1 MTYDLSSGIL
11 THSIIL
17 SRVFL
22 IVRSAV
28 NIVDILLRNR
38 SLTCEA
44 SSMYMAEFDKLR
56 VYSND
61 TDVRAL

>member
-38 SLTCEA
+38 SLTCDA